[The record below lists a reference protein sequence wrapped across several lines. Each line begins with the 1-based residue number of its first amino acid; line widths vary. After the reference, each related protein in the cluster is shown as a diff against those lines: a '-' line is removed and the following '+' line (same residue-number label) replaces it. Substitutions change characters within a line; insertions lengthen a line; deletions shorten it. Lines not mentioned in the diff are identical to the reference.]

1 MKVIH
6 IPISII
12 VYAIDGV
19 CPVIGNVIYQ
29 VRMIKPHIGIDD
41 GPDIV
46 GVSLGAVP
54 GG

>member
-6 IPISII
+6 IPIGII

-19 CPVIGNVIYQ
+19 CPVIGDIIHQ

-46 GVSLGAVP
+46 SVSLGAVP